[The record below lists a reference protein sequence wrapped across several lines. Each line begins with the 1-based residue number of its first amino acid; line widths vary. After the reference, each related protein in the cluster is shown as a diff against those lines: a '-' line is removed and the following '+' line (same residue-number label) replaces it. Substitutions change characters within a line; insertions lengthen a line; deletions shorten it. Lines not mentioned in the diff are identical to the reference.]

1 LNGEAGEVVVP
12 AGNPV
17 SVTAAELVNP
27 FMPVIE
33 ALKVELD
40 VPAPVVIAFG
50 ASAMLKSWAALT
62 VNVSA
67 VEWLRDPELP
77 VAVTV

>member
-1 LNGEAGEVVVP
+1 MNGEAGEVVVP

-17 SVTAAELVNP
+17 SITAAEPINP
-27 FMPVIE
+27 FSPVIE
-33 ALKVELD
+33 ALKLELD

-50 ASAMLKSWAALT
+50 DRARLKSWAALT

-67 VEWLRDPELP
+67 VEWDRDPELP
-77 VAVTV
+77 VAVTM

>member
-1 LNGEAGEVVVP
+1 MNGEAGEVVVP
-12 AGNPV
+12 AGNPER
-17 SVTAAELVNP
+17 VTAAEPVNP
-27 FMPVIE
+27 FSPVIE
-33 ALKVELD
+33 ALKELD

-50 ASAMLKSWAALT
+50 DSAMLKSWAALT

-67 VEWLRDPELP
+67 VEWLRDPEVP